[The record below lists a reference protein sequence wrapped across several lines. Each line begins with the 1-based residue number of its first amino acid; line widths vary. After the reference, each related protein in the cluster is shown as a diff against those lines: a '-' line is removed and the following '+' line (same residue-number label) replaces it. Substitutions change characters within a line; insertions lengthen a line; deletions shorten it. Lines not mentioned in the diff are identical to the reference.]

1 VGRSADKR
9 KRERG
14 RRSET
19 AEGRESTLT
28 RQRNG
33 AIGILRD
40 ERDAPTKFSI
50 SIACALAR
58 GGSVAFRLDDYLK
71 RETRRVKHLHLEA
84 RGSRGSAKSHLSG
97 RRSARLQP
105 VSPSNRAR

>member
-14 RRSET
+14 RRSEI

-40 ERDAPTKFSI
+40 ERDARTKFSI
-50 SIACALAR
+50 SIACAR